1 MILIWHKNGN
11 ENCDSHIQN
20 TNMNLLKV
28 TFYIYIFLIPVLL
41 NRATA
46 QTIEHN
52 GWLFWSHQ
60 QKINEKWQLSSD
72 IQIRSSD
79 KLNYVNTLLIRPGIG
94 YNINNNQ
101 TITIGY
107 TYFGTWEKEN
117 DIFIYENENRIF
129 EQFQI
134 ESKLHRIELT
144 NRIRYEQRFIREQE
158 DRFFAQR
165 IRYNIQA
172 VFPLIANSEFTKGM
186 YTSVQNELFLNIQGK
201 SKLNN
206 DVFDQNRSY
215 VGLGYRF
222 SKKLDIEADYMFR
235 YIVEEDT
242 NGRNNVL
249 QIAIKSSF

>member
-1 MILIWHKNGN
+1 MHYI
-11 ENCDSHIQN
+11 
-20 TNMNLLKV
+20 NMNLLRAQPYK
-28 TFYIYIFLIPVLL
+28 FIFLFSVIF
-41 NRATA
+41 NTAAA

-60 QKINEKWQLSSD
+60 QKLNEKWQFSSD
-72 IQIRSSD
+72 IQIRSAD
-79 KLNYVNTLLIRPGIG
+79 QLNYLNTLLIRPGIG
-94 YNINNNQ
+94 YNINDNQ
-101 TITIGY
+101 TVTVGY

-117 DIFIYENENRIF
+117 DAFIYENENRIF

-134 ESKLHRIELT
+134 ESKLHKIELS
-144 NRIRYEQRFIREQE
+144 NRIRYEQRFIREQD

-172 VFPLIANSEFTKGM
+172 VFPLIANSEFTRGM
-186 YTSVQNELFLNIQGK
+186 YTSVQNELFLNVQGK

-206 DVFDQNRSY
+206 TVFDQNRSY

-222 SKKLDIEADYMFR
+222 NKKLDIEADYMFR
-235 YIVEEDT
+235 YIVEEDV